1 MARIRI
7 LQGVAGDD
15 FSWTPGDEVEL
26 ADEEAV
32 KWADG
37 YRAEYVTPPAEK
49 PAPKPRAAQPKEA
62 EPREEAAE
70 DAAPAAAE
78 KAAVRSRGGGRGSRT
93 ATRGK

>member
-15 FSWTPGDEVEL
+15 FSWTPGDVVEL
-26 ADEEAV
+26 NDEEAA

-49 PAPKPRAAQPKEA
+49 PAPKPSAAQAEKPEPK
-62 EPREEAAE
+62 EEAAE
-70 DAAPAAAE
+70 DVAPAAAE

-93 ATRGK
+93 TTRGK

>member
-15 FSWTPGDEVEL
+15 FSWTPGDVVEL
-26 ADEEAV
+26 DDGEAA

-37 YRAEYVTPPAEK
+37 YRAEYVTPPAKKPEPK
-49 PAPKPRAAQPKEA
+49 PAVV
-62 EPREEAAE
+62 EPEEEAAE

-93 ATRGK
+93 TTRGK

>member
-1 MARIRI
+1 MASIRV

-15 FSWTPGDEVEL
+15 FSWIPGDVVDL
-26 ADEEAV
+26 SDEEAA

-37 YRAEYVTPPAEK
+37 YRAEYVTPPAKKPEPKAAQAEK
-49 PAPKPRAAQPKEA
+49 P

-93 ATRGK
+93 TTRGK